1 MMEPEHT
8 NHNYHNPYGE
18 IDLKELL
25 GFLWE
30 GKKLIIAIT
39 LIFSLCSIFYA
50 LSLKDYYR
58 SEAILSL
65 SGDSEQSLSLSR
77 YSGLASIAGVSLP
90 TTDAENKGA
99 LVQATIKSRAFL
111 KHLITFE
118 GILPSLMAAKT
129 FDTTAKTLIFDDDK
143 YNIKTNTWVRKA
155 KPPYQPKPSV
165 LEARKEYLGNM
176 VISQDKTTGF
186 IAISIEHISPIFAKN
201 FLDLIIREVNVL
213 LRQKDLRESSDALE
227 YLTTEISKTSLI
239 EIKSSI
245 NQLIQTQLQT
255 QMMAKINDDYILRT
269 IEPPFIPETK
279 SKPSRSIIV
288 VLGTMLGGILG
299 ILWIL
304 IRHYLLGAEKH
315 DAG

>member
-1 MMEPEHT
+1 MEPQYT
-8 NHNYHNPYGE
+8 NDNYQDPYGE

-30 GKKLIIAIT
+30 GKKLIIAIVVVS
-39 LIFSLCSIFYA
+39 SLCSIFYA

-58 SEAILSL
+58 SEAILSI
-65 SGDSEQSLSLSR
+65 SGDSEQSMSLSR
-77 YSGLASIAGVSLP
+77 FSGLASIAGVNLP
-90 TTDAENKGA
+90 TSSAENKGA
-99 LVQATIKSRAFL
+99 LVQETIKSRTFL

-129 FDTTAKTLIFDDDK
+129 FDIKAKALIFDNNK
-143 YNIKTNTWVRKA
+143 YNVKTNTWVRKA
-155 KPPYQPKPSV
+155 KHPYQSTPSV

-176 VISQDKTTGF
+176 AISQDKTTGF
-186 IAISIEHISPIFAKN
+186 ITISIEHISPVFAKN

-227 YLTTEISKTSLI
+227 FLTTEISKTSLI

-255 QMMAKINDDYILRT
+255 QMMARINDDYILRT

-288 VLGTMLGGILG
+288 VLGAMLGGILG

-304 IRHYLLGAEKH
+304 IRHYLLGIEKH